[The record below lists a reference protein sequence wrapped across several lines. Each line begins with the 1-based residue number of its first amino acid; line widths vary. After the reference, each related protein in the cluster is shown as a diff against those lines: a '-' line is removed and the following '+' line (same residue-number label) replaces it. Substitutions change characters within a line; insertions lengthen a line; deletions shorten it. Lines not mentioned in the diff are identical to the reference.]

1 MNHPAIQCTTLS
13 KRYQDQPAVDK
24 LNLSVPTS
32 TILAIVGP
40 SGCGKTTTLRM
51 LAGFERPNSGSIWMH
66 GKTIVDQTIFTP
78 PEKRRIGVVFQE
90 YALFPHLTV
99 FQNVV
104 FGLNRMPR
112 HDREQVAAEMLE
124 LTGLGRL
131 VKRYPHEIS
140 GGERQRVALARALA
154 PQPQVL
160 LLDEPFSNLDAELRL
175 KLREDVRKVLQELK
189 ITAVFVTH
197 DQEEA
202 LFMGDQLAVMSG
214 GKIHQVGTPEEI
226 FAFPAN
232 RFVAEFM
239 GDANFL
245 PGVVTAAG
253 IQTEIG
259 LVEQHLDLPDGAPV
273 ELAVRVDDIAFD
285 PLGEANARVVAR
297 KFKGVINVYHIALPS
312 GLVIQAF
319 QPHYSVF
326 QVGMPVRVWPDPG
339 HELAC
344 FYNGRALKE

>member
-1 MNHPAIQCTTLS
+1 MTDPTIECTTLS
-13 KRYQDQPAVDK
+13 KYYQNQSVVENI
-24 LNLSVPTS
+24 NLSVQNGD
-32 TILAIVGP
+32 ILALVGP

-51 LAGFERPNSGSIWMH
+51 LAGFEQPDSGQISMY
-66 GKTIVDQTIFTP
+66 GKVVVDQSRFTP

-90 YALFPHLTV
+90 YALFPHLNV
-99 FQNVV
+99 RQNVA
-104 FGLNRMPR
+104 FGLNRMPSS
-112 HDREQVAAEMLE
+112 DRKQLTTEMLT
-124 LTGLGRL
+124 LAGLERL
-131 VKRYPHEIS
+131 GERYPHEIS

-154 PQPQVL
+154 PQPVVL

-175 KLREDVRKVLQELK
+175 KLREDVRSLLK
-189 ITAVFVTH
+189 KLKMTAVFVTH

-214 GKIHQVGTPEEI
+214 GRIHQVGTPEEI
-226 FAFPAN
+226 FAHPAD

-245 PGVVTAAG
+245 PGVVTAGG

-259 LVEQHLDLPDGAPV
+259 LVEQRLDLPSGAPV
-273 ELAVRVDDIAFD
+273 EIAVRADDIAFD
-285 PLGEANARVVAR
+285 PMGQANAKVVAR
-297 KFKGVINVYHIALPS
+297 KFKGVINVYHVELAS

-339 HELAC
+339 HDLAC
-344 FYNGRALKE
+344 FYQGKALKA